1 MISEFN
7 IYLESLMQADELAE
21 LRKKV
26 DLLEEDNR
34 KMREYIR
41 EQLKQHDDTC
51 IYGGTEK
58 PETD

>member
-1 MISEFN
+1 MASEFG

-26 DLLEEDNR
+26 SFLEEDNR
-34 KMREYIR
+34 KLREYIK
-41 EQLKQHDDTC
+41 EQLNQYDYTHT
-51 IYGGTEK
+51 YGGTEK